1 MRVKPHGL
9 QVWGK
14 KEKLG
19 LGKCHLRKSFYFAI
33 LSINSFF
40 LLFKWTHGVF
50 SIIQSRESS
59 TEHLPE
65 QELEKKPF
73 SSKIVLVLLRFAILP
88 LQQCWPR
95 PAGILPVIPFC
106 KRSAKQKAKRRFIN
120 SMFCHQRST
129 VVLNTCHSF
138 CRHRKKVFIYSPTK
152 NYIFRKYKFLAGRI
166 FQNFWMGGPCSIG
179 RSFWLL

>member
-1 MRVKPHGL
+1 MPPKKGL
-9 QVWGK
+9 VFCDFHQ
-14 KEKLG
+14 L
-19 LGKCHLRKSFYFAI
+19 I
-33 LSINSFF
+33 
-40 LLFKWTHGVF
+40 LLFNWTHCVF
-50 SIIQSRESS
+50 FIIQSSQSS
-59 TEHLPE
+59 TEHLLV
-65 QELEKKPF
+65 QKLQKKNSF
-73 SSKIVLVLLRFAILP
+73 FLKDRAGFVRFAILT
-88 LQQCWPR
+88 LQHCWPR

-129 VVLNTCHSF
+129 VVINTCHSF

-179 RSFWLL
+179 RSFWLF